1 MNPSSSRSIR
11 APHLPLAGKAHALIT
26 AAGTSTRFGGSKK
39 EFERLGDATVLEKAV
54 EPFLA
59 ICDSLVI
66 TCPKGARDEFSSFF
80 ASSRLAAPLS
90 SLRGG
95 FSIVEGGSVRQE
107 SVLLGL
113 RALGSLLMPS
123 RQAAGELVLIHDAA
137 RPWASLDLIQRTLES
152 ARERGASLPLMPL
165 TETPKAVDPTTV
177 VGHPPRHSMMTAQT
191 PQIFSFPEILEAHER
206 AAREHFDA
214 TDDAMIWDLYVG
226 PVAWV
231 EGTRE
236 NRKVTFKDDLVKQT
250 EFRTGQGYDI
260 HPLVEGRR
268 LLLAGVE
275 VESARGEAGYSDGD
289 VLWHA
294 IIDAMLGAS
303 AQGDIGTHFPPGT
316 PQWKDA
322 DSTDLALKAAA
333 VVAAQ
338 GWKCVNLDCTVICE
352 RPKLAPYRD
361 RIRAA
366 IASAL
371 ALPLDAV
378 SFKAKTKEGF
388 DATGRGEAIE
398 ALASVLLN
406 H

>member
-1 MNPSSSRSIR
+1 MNSASSRSIR

-26 AAGTSTRFGGSKK
+26 AAGTSTRFGGTKK
-39 EFERLGDATVLEKAV
+39 EFEPLDDSTVLEKAV
-54 EPFLA
+54 EPFIA
-59 ICDSLVI
+59 ICDSVVI
-66 TCPKGARDEFSSFF
+66 TCPKGARDDFERFF
-80 ASSRLAAPLS
+80 ERSRLAPSLRA
-90 SLRGG
+90 LRGG

-107 SVLLGL
+107 SVLFAL
-113 RALGSLLMPS
+113 RAMRG
-123 RQAAGELVLIHDAA
+123 GTGVGDLVLIHDAA
-137 RPWASLDLIQRTLES
+137 RPWVSPSLIHRTLRS
-152 ARERGASLPLMPL
+152 ARERGASLPLLPL
-165 TETPKAVDPTTV
+165 TDTPKAVDGDAV
-177 VGHPPRHSMMTAQT
+177 VDHPSRLSMMTAQT
-191 PQIFSFPEILEAHER
+191 PQIFSFPEILEAHEL
-206 AAREHFDA
+206 AARENFAA
-214 TDDAMIWDLYVG
+214 TDDAMIWDRSIG

-231 EGTRE
+231 HGERE
-236 NRKVTFKDDLVKQT
+236 NRKITFKDDLVKQT

-303 AQGDIGTHFPPGT
+303 AQGDIGTHFPPGA
-316 PQWKDA
+316 PEWKDA
-322 DSTDLALKAAA
+322 DSTALARGAASA
-333 VVAAQ
+333 VATS
-338 GWKCVNLDCTVICE
+338 GWKCCNIDCTVICE

-366 IASAL
+366 IARTL
-371 ALPLDAV
+371 ALPIDAV

-398 ALASVLLN
+398 AFASVLMTR
-406 H
+406 